1 MNEGE
6 RAGWWAVAYLS
17 LALFATWFTVIC
29 IVGWHIKKWFL

>member
-17 LALFATWFTVIC
+17 MVLFATWFTIIC
-29 IVGWHIKKWFL
+29 IAVWHVKEWFL